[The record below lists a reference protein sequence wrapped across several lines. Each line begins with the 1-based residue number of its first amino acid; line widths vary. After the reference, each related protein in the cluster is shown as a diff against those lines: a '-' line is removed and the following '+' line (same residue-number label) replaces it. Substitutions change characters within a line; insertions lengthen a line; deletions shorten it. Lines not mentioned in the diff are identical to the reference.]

1 MKRFKPG
8 LNRTEPLLFIEED
21 NFLDELDQNVSFEE
35 DLNSYAYGNVEHIRY
50 VNY

>member
-1 MKRFKPG
+1 MQDD
-8 LNRTEPLLFIEED
+8 NVDSISDDDEED